1 MENNLLTLFDSWL
14 EQKDT
19 NKVYLLNRNKEIVA
33 ALYLKMLNGI
43 DPKDIT
49 LLENNTTNEKYFIMI
64 RGVGIFFTYYQKG
77 E

>member
-1 MENNLLTLFDSWL
+1 MENSLLTLFDSWL
-14 EQKDT
+14 EQKGN
-19 NKVYLLNRNKEIVA
+19 NKVYLLNHNKELVA
-33 ALYLKMLNGI
+33 VLYLKSLSGI